1 MISFLARRWWSRRE
15 GNESEGGHT
24 WTFNISLDVSDVRLV
39 NEYLSK
45 HHRAL
50 EKRLVRLHAFPAIR
64 ILHPPTHIL
73 ASVSVSL
80 AMKVATY
87 LYSVGWGLLHTLE
100 LLHNPRQHCR
110 RRSATT
116 ASHIT
121 SICHDGGALMF
132 GVTRRDEEFY
142 LIQSLKTREK
152 TTKKRNKIQVW
163 RSHVKGK
170 GRQALFL
177 FDLPSL
183 DAAVLHL
190 LSPLARSLL
199 PLSSLSLSLFSV
211 SRVGTRF
218 SNERTFVHPM
228 FHMFLFKRSNRNFQK
243 RWKIRTF
250 TKTCFGSCFGK
261 CLQAALWWL
270 KEVASF

>member
-1 MISFLARRWWSRRE
+1 
-15 GNESEGGHT
+15 
-24 WTFNISLDVSDVRLV
+24 
-39 NEYLSK
+39 
-45 HHRAL
+45 
-50 EKRLVRLHAFPAIR
+50 
-64 ILHPPTHIL
+64 
-73 ASVSVSL
+73 
-80 AMKVATY
+80 
-87 LYSVGWGLLHTLE
+87 
-100 LLHNPRQHCR
+100 
-110 RRSATT
+110 
-116 ASHIT
+116 
-121 SICHDGGALMF
+121 MF

-243 RWKIRTF
+243 N
-250 TKTCFGSCFGK
+250 GK
-261 CLQAALWWL
+261 SELSPKHVLARVLASVYTSGAMVAQGGGLFL
-270 KEVASF
+270 KKRGMITIYS